1 MGGTGM
7 PDLMTILANFSSQI
21 GPIIMMLQGI
31 CSLMGLWLVAGAL
44 IEMWGVT
51 HDNAL
56 KYVPSNKRFSVG
68 SAVVQLIIGALLAA
82 MGTLQLVGVMSRTLT
97 EDYANAR
104 FLSYT
109 PSGSTFD
116 EQRLAA
122 MAALLGIMQIVG
134 FIAMVKGWLTV
145 NATANGQAR
154 ASLGVASAWLIGGVI
169 AWNFKWF
176 TDVLNCTLGFNI
188 IGMFVPFGV
197 ASSCGP

>member
-1 MGGTGM
+1 M
-7 PDLMTILANFSSQI
+7 PDLMSLLANLSSQI

-31 CSLMGLWLVAGAL
+31 ASLMGLYLVAGAL
-44 IEMWGVT
+44 AELWGVSN
-51 HDNAL
+51 DNAL
-56 KYVPSNKRFSVG
+56 KYMAGKNRFSAG
-68 SAVVQLIIGALLAA
+68 SAMMQLLIGSLLTA

-97 EDYANAR
+97 EDYANSR
-104 FLSYT
+104 FLSYS
-109 PSGSTFD
+109 PADGSFD

-134 FIAMVKGWLTV
+134 FVAMIKGWLTL
-145 NATANGQAR
+145 NRHANGQAQ
-154 ASLGVASAWLIGGVI
+154 ASLGVATGWLIGGVI

-197 ASSCGP
+197 ANSCGP

>member
-7 PDLMTILANFSSQI
+7 PDLMVILANFSSQI
-21 GPIIMMLQGI
+21 EPIIMMLQGI
-31 CSLMGLWLVAGAL
+31 ASLIGIWFVAGAL
-44 IEMWGVT
+44 SEIWGVT

-56 KYVPSNKRFSVG
+56 KYVPSNKRFSLG
-68 SAVVQLIIGALLAA
+68 SAFVQLIIGGLLAA

-97 EDYANAR
+97 EEYANSR
-104 FLSYT
+104 FLSYA
-109 PSGSTFD
+109 PSGGSFE

-134 FIAMVKGWLTV
+134 FIAMVKGWITI
-145 NATANGQAR
+145 NRHANGQAQ
-154 ASLGVASAWLIGGVI
+154 AGIGTALAWLLGGLI

-176 TDVLNCTLGFNI
+176 TDVLNCTLGFNV

-197 ASSCGP
+197 AASCS

>member
-56 KYVPSNKRFSVG
+56 KYVPSNKRFSIG
-68 SAVVQLIIGALLAA
+68 SAVVQLFIGGVLAA

-109 PSGSTFD
+109 PTGGTFE

-134 FIAMVKGWLTV
+134 FVAMVKGWLTV

-154 ASLGVASAWLIGGVI
+154 ASLGTASAWLIGGVI